1 MYAAPA
7 LFLVS
12 FVPLSLLVLDQP
24 STSIAI
30 YSLGITT
37 LGGLIAQ
44 YLRGREHDRQRAAD
58 ANTLQF
64 QRNWDLQDRA
74 DHRAAVEKAIA
85 ENTEITRQAAKAAAL
100 LGTAQAVQA
109 NQNVHVLESALDS
122 NSEKTEANTRA
133 IDKKA
138 A

>member
-1 MYAAPA
+1 MYAPA

-12 FVPLSLLVLDQP
+12 FVPLGFLVLDGP

-44 YLRGREHDRQRAAD
+44 YLRGREHDRQRVAD
-58 ANTLQF
+58 EKKQ
-64 QRNWDLQDRA
+64 QRLREWDLQDRA

-85 ENTEITRQAAKAAAL
+85 ENTEITRQAAKAAAI